1 MPCVDIHLRCAALS
15 HVRSAAGRTSRVCAQ
30 TRTRP
35 NHCFHLSRLAAS
47 SRRANAHCRL
57 LLFLATVRTMDVT
70 AAAGPGRV
78 ATVIMAEGEA
88 AEIVVVAAIDAEVA
102 VVVGARTMVA
112 GVAAPVVAEETAV
125 EGEEGVM
132 PGGAVMA
139 TTFGRVR
146 QRCRRTWMRRG
157 GWWRRPW
164 TTWRRRRWLMRGR
177 RGTEITK

>member
-1 MPCVDIHLRCAALS
+1 MD
-15 HVRSAAGRTSRVCAQ
+15 
-30 TRTRP
+30 
-35 NHCFHLSRLAAS
+35 
-47 SRRANAHCRL
+47 AHCHL
-57 LLFLATVRTMDVT
+57 LLSLATVQMMDMT
-70 AAAGPGRV
+70 AAAVLERV
-78 ATVIMAEGEA
+78 ATAIMVEGEA
-88 AEIVVVAAIDAEVA
+88 VEMVVVAAINVRVA
-102 VVVGARTMVA
+102 VVVDAGTMVA

-132 PGGAVMA
+132 PGGAVTA

>member
-1 MPCVDIHLRCAALS
+1 M
-15 HVRSAAGRTSRVCAQ
+15 
-30 TRTRP
+30 
-35 NHCFHLSRLAAS
+35 
-47 SRRANAHCRL
+47 
-57 LLFLATVRTMDVT
+57 
-70 AAAGPGRV
+70 

-146 QRCRRTWMRRG
+146 QRCRRIWMRRG
-157 GWWRRPW
+157 DWWRRPW
-164 TTWRRRRWLMRGR
+164 TTWRRGHWLMRGR
-177 RGTEITK
+177 RGIEITK

>member
-1 MPCVDIHLRCAALS
+1 
-15 HVRSAAGRTSRVCAQ
+15 
-30 TRTRP
+30 
-35 NHCFHLSRLAAS
+35 
-47 SRRANAHCRL
+47 
-57 LLFLATVRTMDVT
+57 MDMT
-70 AAAGPGRV
+70 AAAVLERV
-78 ATVIMAEGEA
+78 ATAIMAEGEA
-88 AEIVVVAAIDAEVA
+88 AEMVVVAAINVEVA
-102 VVVGARTMVA
+102 VVVDAGTMVA

-146 QRCRRTWMRRG
+146 QRCRRIWMRRG
-157 GWWRRPW
+157 DWWRRPW